1 MPNASWQ
8 VEDGLVFENR
18 RIARVTDE
26 RGCVCESGPG
36 EP

>member
-1 MPNASWQ
+1 MPNASRQ

-26 RGCVCESGPG
+26 RGYA
-36 EP
+36 